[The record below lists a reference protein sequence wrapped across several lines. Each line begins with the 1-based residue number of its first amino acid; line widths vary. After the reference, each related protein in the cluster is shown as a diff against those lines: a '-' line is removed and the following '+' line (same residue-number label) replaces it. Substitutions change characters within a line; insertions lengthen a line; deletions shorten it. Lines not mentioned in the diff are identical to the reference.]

1 MKYASGKQAVKFVEM
16 TTKDLEY
23 YTKILVDKLVE
34 LKRIVCKFEPA
45 TSWFLVGFV
54 NHRATMGTPEI
65 YFFK

>member
-34 LKRIVCKFEPA
+34 LKRIVCKFERSSTVSKMLSNNIA
-45 TSWFLVGFV
+45 YY
-54 NHRATMGTPEI
+54 REI
-65 YFFK
+65 VSEQKS